1 MTASGVYKIPFN
13 LMEDINR
20 KTIKE
25 FAGIERILG
34 YLIIHK
40 NYSIPSRN

>member
-1 MTASGVYKIPFN
+1 MTASGVYKIPLP

-25 FAGIERILG
+25 FAGMNE
-34 YLIIHK
+34 YWVT
-40 NYSIPSRN
+40 